1 LSEPFLF
8 PPEMRYADIIY
19 RASSELTDE
28 HTGPVALVINW
39 SNGRCPRICR
49 LVAIGSSKKGLPS

>member
-1 LSEPFLF
+1 
-8 PPEMRYADIIY
+8 MRYADIIY

-49 LVAIGSSKKGLPS
+49 LV